1 MGLLSSKHRK
11 RKIAITLVSLFLVLV
26 TAVGAVCLYV
36 GDYYRPDKKAV
47 EAFSYGSPVTEREL
61 KGGLAFLP
69 EDPQAGFIFYPGGKV
84 EYTAYKPLMTALA
97 EKGVLCVLLK
107 MPLNLAVLD
116 VNAAEGVQEDFPE
129 IDRWYIGGHSLG
141 GSMAASYISSKGSPS
156 GLVLLGAYSTADLT
170 KGDCRVLSVYGS
182 EDGVLNR
189 EKYEKYR
196 SNLPDGFTERV
207 IEGGCHAYF
216 GMYGRQD
223 GDGEPSIS
231 PEEQVHKAAEIVAEF
246 ILN

>member
-11 RKIAITLVSLFLVLV
+11 RKIAITLVSLFLALV

-36 GDYYRPDKKAV
+36 GDYYRTDKKAV
-47 EAFSYGSPVTEREL
+47 EVFSYGSPVTEREI

-116 VNAAEGVQEDFPE
+116 VNAAEGVQEMNGQNYYYYFV
-129 IDRWYIGGHSLG
+129 IDAVRRAGDAVPLEQLRATIRRVLFNQRQQQVIRDHEQALYEQ
-141 GSMAASYISSKGSPS
+141 SMATGGILLYES
-156 GLVLLGAYSTADLT
+156 G
-170 KGDCRVLSVYGS
+170 
-182 EDGVLNR
+182 EDEDPQTN
-189 EKYEKYR
+189 
-196 SNLPDGFTERV
+196 TEN
-207 IEGGCHAYF
+207 E
-216 GMYGRQD
+216 
-223 GDGEPSIS
+223 
-231 PEEQVHKAAEIVAEF
+231 
-246 ILN
+246 

>member
-1 MGLLSSKHRK
+1 M
-11 RKIAITLVSLFLVLV
+11 
-26 TAVGAVCLYV
+26 
-36 GDYYRPDKKAV
+36 
-47 EAFSYGSPVTEREL
+47 
-61 KGGLAFLP
+61 
-69 EDPQAGFIFYPGGKV
+69 
-84 EYTAYKPLMTALA
+84 
-97 EKGVLCVLLK
+97 
-107 MPLNLAVLD
+107 
-116 VNAAEGVQEDFPE
+116 
-129 IDRWYIGGHSLG
+129 
-141 GSMAASYISSKGSPS
+141 
-156 GLVLLGAYSTADLT
+156 
-170 KGDCRVLSVYGS
+170 
-182 EDGVLNR
+182 NR